1 MCDLVKNILQAYLFD
16 AVGSEA
22 QKNSSAVLS
31 WTHSLSSRSS
41 SARRLIETFPEA
53 EFENLSELRGLSLE
67 LNSARGVAS
76 RPFPPRSMR
85 IWLEGEFLEELQIFV
100 HEGEPVEIQ
109 GYTLKP
115 GGTLNPSTAS
125 EASLLS
131 ARKWL
136 DDCLASHLKCG
147 SAQAARLPKRVLDI
161 SNNKIRLY
169 EPSSVDETGR
179 YVCLSYCWG
188 PPPWFRTTPDT
199 KPDRLKNIPWE
210 HLPKTFQDVVSVTRQ
225 LGIQFLWIDALCIIQ
240 DDEADWEEQSSQM
253 ASIYEHCHLTICADR
268 SPDVHSGIFS
278 AETEPHHELAV
289 TRDGD
294 HKTVPAFVR
303 VPVRHMITSDKD
315 STRERLFPLETRA
328 WAYQEYLLSP
338 RSLHFGA
345 QELFFTCR
353 ETWLPTCEC
362 GIPPSTPPHL
372 EDIQTQRLHSSARS
386 PTKKWHNVVRN
397 YTART
402 LTKPKDKL
410 PAISGLAQYIQRQ
423 RPNDR
428 YLAGLWRT
436 TLLDDLTWHFHSPR
450 ALRLHPAA
458 AATTTLPLGT
468 TPPAPPRAPSWSWAA
483 LDHPRTDCL
492 TWPRASPK
500 HHLIRTFCTV
510 HAATCQPAGGV
521 IDISGPLLPAVLRAE
536 PGGRRGVYGVR
547 VAGGQAVAF
556 VPDGV
561 EYVDVPDGSAGF
573 ACLLL
578 KELVGHRESARGM
591 LVLERQES
599 PTEEQLYKRVGFVVA
614 EVRNPDVLPDG
625 RRRARKPDVA
635 DPEVAARLARYAFQ
649 WDGGRDTRIKIV

>member
-328 WAYQEYLLSP
+328 WAYHA
-338 RSLHFGA
+338 RCGGA
-345 QELFFTCR
+345 GGGVCAGWRRVCGCTG
-353 ETWLPTCEC
+353 WEC
-362 GIPPSTPPHL
+362 GVCLLAAQGAGGAS
-372 EDIQTQRLHSSARS
+372 RVGARDVGAGEAGE
-386 PTKKWHNVVRN
+386 PDGGAVVQ
-397 YTART
+397 ARWVRRGRG
-402 LTKPKDKL
+402 
-410 PAISGLAQYIQRQ
+410 AESGRAAR
-423 RPNDR
+423 
-428 YLAGLWRT
+428 RT
-436 TLLDDLTWHFHSPR
+436 T
-450 ALRLHPAA
+450 
-458 AATTTLPLGT
+458 
-468 TPPAPPRAPSWSWAA
+468 
-483 LDHPRTDCL
+483 
-492 TWPRASPK
+492 
-500 HHLIRTFCTV
+500 
-510 HAATCQPAGGV
+510 AGEEAGCGG
-521 IDISGPLLPAVLRAE
+521 SGGCGEV
-536 PGGRRGVYGVR
+536 GQVR
-547 VAGGQAVAF
+547 FSVGWGAGYE
-556 VPDGV
+556 D
-561 EYVDVPDGSAGF
+561 
-573 ACLLL
+573 
-578 KELVGHRESARGM
+578 
-591 LVLERQES
+591 
-599 PTEEQLYKRVGFVVA
+599 
-614 EVRNPDVLPDG
+614 
-625 RRRARKPDVA
+625 
-635 DPEVAARLARYAFQ
+635 
-649 WDGGRDTRIKIV
+649 